1 MKRLEFSLCWLG
13 WSWCCRLIPWNPRSS
28 RLGLAVWI
36 IAGNQ
41 TLLFQSL
48 APDLFLPPHCLLK
61 GGITSQS
68 IVAMLLRFYVIF
80 FFI

>member
-1 MKRLEFSLCWLG
+1 MLPSDSMESQG
-13 WSWCCRLIPWNPRSS
+13 QA

-61 GGITSQS
+61 GGLTSQS
-68 IVAMLLRFYVIF
+68 IVAMLLGFYF
-80 FFI
+80 DFLK